1 MSSNFQN
8 DSDQYQTEE
17 SYAGV
22 DMVDDEDGP
31 PLQAYGLPAE
41 GSALASDP
49 MHAFGGGSF
58 THLDTADEDEG
69 PARLFSILEEAVPR
83 PNEDTDQQHRREV
96 VEHTWDLVRRWLWTH
111 QDAEDRRQAAYIR
124 GQANATPLHLMCKL
138 NNPPADLIQDIV
150 DAAPDV
156 AGWTD
161 SHGWLPLHHACANG
175 ASPDVLRLLI
185 EAYPNGK
192 ITQDS
197 LNRTPLHFYATRNS
211 DNPAAMVENVE
222 LLCDNGAAELTDKG
236 GMLPMH
242 YACAYGTSSVVL
254 KVLADA
260 YPDSLTAREQ
270 KGRTPMHLAMV
281 NAHRDAS
288 PGVIEFL
295 LAGEGSKTVN
305 RRDHDGFLPLHL
317 LAKGLENYRAD
328 GSMQRNNVSEC
339 LRMYLSAGPEPDADF
354 LTALQDLPDWLQ
366 DTAVINPHVRNIL
379 NQKIIQRFP
388 TSILMLDGY
397 WLLFLIIAFER
408 ASKNHI
414 EIRFAAARGEVVAN
428 ETEIDIIVLF
438 LGAGYFLGRE
448 LVQIISLI
456 SLGGIKTWF
465 TDTTNYLDTAVIFT
479 VLYNTILM
487 IEEDFG
493 DNNRFR
499 SSCAFTKMILWLAV
513 IYFLKSTNVQFAVF
527 VSGVYYVLNRLV
539 AFLLAV
545 GIMLL
550 AFAQMFYIVFRQ
562 DNICPGPTDN
572 ITEVFLNFT
581 EGNSTV
587 AEDDGTCG
595 NFPHCDFWES
605 LLKVYTMM
613 MGEIGTEVRY
623 SESLVAQLLYVVYAF
638 VVVILLSNMLIAI
651 VTDLYE
657 VIQHDRAAIV
667 FWSNRLDFVAEMDA
681 ISYGTRK
688 RLQACFGE
696 GGGGLAPGAP
706 REVVETPNGAPQLAN
721 QDDIDDEDHSASARM
736 FREGWKQLML
746 LFDSNLYDDIDL
758 TPGNIEFWCYLCF
771 QILAVIFFIPV
782 WLIAGIVTA
791 GWMWPPQV
799 REYMLV
805 QNETAISRAELEH
818 KKLEQLKKISTE
830 LKAFKTDLGRE
841 MQSDRDDMVRLKL
854 EVEAVQSEV
863 LSDLM
868 QVKELMQTLLEMG
881 GGGAMLGQQP
891 PTPSQP
897 GARHM

>member
-1 MSSNFQN
+1 MYDSGELGAEIDREEWAGGSPPPSYGMVDGSTRSHYSNN
-8 DSDQYQTEE
+8 RNGG
-17 SYAGV
+17 SYAGSYA
-22 DMVDDEDGP
+22 DNLGTP
-31 PLQAYGLPAE
+31 
-41 GSALASDP
+41 
-49 MHAFGGGSF
+49 GGGGE
-58 THLDTADEDEG
+58 EDEG

-83 PNEDTDQQHRREV
+83 PNEETDPHQHREL
-96 VEHTWDLVRRWLWTH
+96 VEHTWDLVRRWLWSH
-111 QDAEDRRQAAYIR
+111 QDAEERGAAAYIR

-138 NNPPADLIQDIV
+138 NNPPSDLIQDIV

-185 EAYPNGK
+185 DAYPDGK
-192 ITQDS
+192 TTQDS

-211 DNPAAMVENVE
+211 DNLAYMVENVE
-222 LLCDNGAAELTDKG
+222 MLCDSGAAELTDRG

-288 PGVIEFL
+288 PGVIRFL
-295 LAGEGSKTVN
+295 LEGEGSQTVN

-339 LRMYLSAGPEPDADF
+339 LEMYLSAGPNPDPDF

-397 WLLFLIIAFER
+397 FLIFIIVAFER
-408 ASKNHI
+408 ASENVIHMRYA
-414 EIRFAAARGEVVAN
+414 EARGDPPVPNTSEVAVG
-428 ETEIDIIVLF
+428 VLF
-438 LGAGYFLGRE
+438 LGASYFLMRE
-448 LVQIISLI
+448 LIQIISLI
-456 SLGGIKTWF
+456 SLGGLRTWF
-465 TDTTNYLDTAVIFT
+465 ADATNYLDMAVIISVYVNAVIMVTSF
-479 VLYNTILM
+479 VSEVDQLNK
-487 IEEDFG
+487 
-493 DNNRFR
+493 FR
-499 SSCAFTKMILWLAV
+499 TLCAFTKLILWVAV
-513 IYFLKSTNVQFAVF
+513 IYFLKSVNVQFAVF
-527 VSGVYYVLNRLV
+527 VGGVYYVVNRLI

-550 AFAQMFYIVFRQ
+550 AFAQMFFIIYLEEDVCIKKA
-562 DNICPGPTDN
+562 DSAIEE
-572 ITEVFLNFT
+572 EVC
-581 EGNSTV
+581 V
-587 AEDDGTCG
+587 
-595 NFPHCDFWES
+595 FPHCNFWLS

-613 MGEIGTEVRY
+613 MGEIGDETRY
-623 SESLVAQLLYVVYAF
+623 YNNLWAQLLYVLYAF

-681 ISYGTRK
+681 IAYGTRK
-688 RLQACFGE
+688 RIRSCFGE
-696 GGGGLAPGAP
+696 YGGSGFAPGAP
-706 REVVETPNGAPQLAN
+706 SEVVELPNGAPQLN
-721 QDDIDDEDHSASARM
+721 GRDNPDDDDNAADTKY

-771 QILAVIFFIPV
+771 QILAVIFFIPI
-782 WLIAGIVTA
+782 WLLAGVITA
-791 GWMWPPQV
+791 GWLWPPQV
-799 REYMLV
+799 REYLLN
-805 QNETAISRAELEH
+805 QKETAISRAELEH
-818 KKLEQLKKISTE
+818 KKLEQLKRISSE
-830 LKAFKTDLGRE
+830 IKSFKAELGRE
-841 MQSDRDDMVRLKL
+841 MQSDRDDMIRLKL

-863 LSDLM
+863 LSDLI
-868 QVKELMQTLLEMG
+868 QVKELMQTLLDLG
-881 GGGAMLGQQP
+881 GGGSLLSP
-891 PTPSQP
+891 PSHAGGSHVQP